1 MSQEQSLTPIV
12 QKTVTFYE
20 DEITAVLIQSPQE
33 QTVYV
38 PIGQFCDL
46 LGINRRTQMER
57 INDDAVLSRKI
68 ATINVTGPGGPQA
81 TYCLQLDYLNGWLF
95 SINANRVKA
104 DVRDRLIFYQEK
116 CYQVLA
122 SAFRDGQLTADPD
135 LDQLLNSSD
144 SPAAQAYRMLQAL
157 TKLARNQVLM
167 EARLDAQAS
176 TLSNHE
182 TQLGDYGG
190 RLEDIEA
197 ILADPNRFITT
208 SQASRISQAVK
219 AVALALGQKTQ
230 RNEFGGVYGEL
241 YRKFEV
247 TSYKEIPARK
257 YQEAMAFLTEWYQ
270 SLTNESLP
278 F

>member
-1 MSQEQSLTPIV
+1 MSEEQSLVPVV

-20 DEITAVLIQSPQE
+20 DEITAVLIQSGSGSDI
-33 QTVYV
+33 YV

-57 INDDAVLSRKI
+57 INEDAVLSRKI
-68 ATINVTGPGGPQA
+68 ATISVTGPGGPQP

-95 SINANRVKA
+95 SINANRVKSE
-104 DVRDRLIFYQEK
+104 VRDRLIFYQER

-122 SAFRDGQLTADPD
+122 EAFREGRLTTDPD
-135 LDQLLNSSD
+135 LDELLNSSE

-167 EARLDAQAS
+167 EARLEAQAGTLEKHEAQLEEYGERLEEVETTLSAPNRFVTTAQAS
-176 TLSNHE
+176 
-182 TQLGDYGG
+182 
-190 RLEDIEA
+190 RL
-197 ILADPNRFITT
+197 
-208 SQASRISQAVK
+208 SQAVK
-219 AVALALGQKTQ
+219 AVALALGKKTN

-247 TSYKEIPARK
+247 TSYKEIPAVK
-257 YQEAMAFLTEWYQ
+257 YQEAMGFLNEWYQ
-270 SLTNESLP
+270 SLTHENLP

>member
-1 MSQEQSLTPIV
+1 MSEEQSLVPIV

-20 DEITAVLIQSPQE
+20 DEITAVLTQSE
-33 QTVYV
+33 AGDEVYV

-57 INDDAVLSRKI
+57 INEDAVLSRKI
-68 ATINVTGPGGPQA
+68 ANIIVSGPGGPQP

-95 SINANRVKA
+95 SINANRVKS
-104 DVRDRLIFYQEK
+104 DVRQRLIFYQER

-122 SAFRDGQLTADPD
+122 EAFREGRLTADPELDD
-135 LDQLLNSSD
+135 LLHSD
-144 SPAAQAYRMLQAL
+144 ESPAVQAYRMLQAL

-167 EARLDAQAS
+167 EARLEAQS
-176 TLSNHE
+176 GTLEQHE
-182 TQLGDYGG
+182 TRLGEYGE
-190 RLEDIEA
+190 RLEEVEA
-197 ILADPNRFITT
+197 VLSDPDRFVTT
-208 SQASRISQAVK
+208 AQASRISQAVK
-219 AVALALGQKTQ
+219 AVALALGKKTN

-241 YRKFEV
+241 YRRFEV

-257 YQEAMAFLTEWYQ
+257 YQEAMNFLNEWYQ

>member
-1 MSQEQSLTPIV
+1 MSEEQSLVPIV

-20 DEITAVLIQSPQE
+20 DEITAVLT
-33 QTVYV
+33 QTAAGDEIYV

-68 ATINVTGPGGPQA
+68 ANITVTGPGGPQP

-95 SINANRVKA
+95 SINANRVKPE
-104 DVRDRLIFYQEK
+104 VRQRLVFYQER

-122 SAFRDGQLTADPD
+122 EAFREGRLTADPELDD
-135 LDQLLNSSD
+135 LLHSSE

-167 EARLDAQAS
+167 EARLEAQAGTLEQHEARLGEYGERLEEVEA
-176 TLSNHE
+176 TLS
-182 TQLGDYGG
+182 
-190 RLEDIEA
+190 
-197 ILADPNRFITT
+197 DPDRFITT
-208 SQASRISQAVK
+208 AQASRISQAVK
-219 AVALALGQKTQ
+219 AVALALGKKTN

-257 YQEAMAFLTEWYQ
+257 YQEAMDFLNEWYQ
-270 SLTNESLP
+270 SLTNETLP

>member
-1 MSQEQSLTPIV
+1 MSEEQSLIPIV

-20 DEITAVLIQSPQE
+20 DTITAVLTQSAAGDE
-33 QTVYV
+33 VYV

-46 LGINRRTQMER
+46 LGINRRTQLER
-57 INDDAVLSRKI
+57 INDDAVLSRKT
-68 ATINVTGPGGPQA
+68 ATITVTGPGGPQP

-95 SINANRVKA
+95 SINANRVKPE
-104 DVRDRLIFYQEK
+104 VRERLIFYQER

-122 SAFRDGQLTADPD
+122 EAFREGRLTADPELDD
-135 LDQLLNSSD
+135 LLHSD
-144 SPAAQAYRMLQAL
+144 KSPAVQAYRMLQAL

-167 EARLDAQAS
+167 EARLEAQAGTLEKHETWLGEYGERLEEVEA
-176 TLSNHE
+176 TLS
-182 TQLGDYGG
+182 
-190 RLEDIEA
+190 
-197 ILADPNRFITT
+197 DPNRFITT
-208 SQASRISQAVK
+208 AQASRISQAVK
-219 AVALALGQKTQ
+219 AVALALGKKTN

-257 YQEAMAFLTEWYQ
+257 YQDAMGFLNEWYQ
-270 SLTNESLP
+270 SLTNETLP

>member
-1 MSQEQSLTPIV
+1 MSEEQSLVPIV

-20 DEITAVLIQSPQE
+20 DEITAVLTRTTAGDE
-33 QTVYV
+33 VYV

-57 INDDAVLSRKI
+57 INEDAVLSRKI
-68 ATINVTGPGGPQA
+68 ANIIVSGPGGPQP

-95 SINANRVKA
+95 SINANRVKSE
-104 DVRDRLIFYQEK
+104 VRQRLIFYQER

-122 SAFRDGQLTADPD
+122 EAFREGRLTADPE
-135 LDQLLNSSD
+135 LDDLLNSSE
-144 SPAAQAYRMLQAL
+144 SPAVQAYRMLQAL

-167 EARLDAQAS
+167 EARLEAQAG
-176 TLSNHE
+176 TLEQHE
-182 TQLGDYGG
+182 TRLGEYGE
-190 RLEDIEA
+190 RLEEVEA
-197 ILADPNRFITT
+197 VLSDPDRFVTT
-208 SQASRISQAVK
+208 AQASRISQAVK
-219 AVALALGQKTQ
+219 AVALALGKKTN

-247 TSYKEIPARK
+247 TSYKEIPTRK
-257 YQEAMAFLTEWYQ
+257 YQEAMNFLNEWYQ